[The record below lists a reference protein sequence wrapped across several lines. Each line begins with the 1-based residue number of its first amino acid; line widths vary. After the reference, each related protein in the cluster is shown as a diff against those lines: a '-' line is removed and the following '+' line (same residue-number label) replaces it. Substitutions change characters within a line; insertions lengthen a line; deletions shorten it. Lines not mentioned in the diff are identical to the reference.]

1 MTTIHENYSR
11 SETPDRQFGSFIWDR
26 DDCCICN
33 NVTAQLVARRSRVA
47 LDRRNSG
54 SFLGGS
60 IVPSGRIKAAQSA
73 LAQIRDAAAQGGK
86 SHRDGFSFFGVTDG
100 ARHTNVREGPVAA

>member
-1 MTTIHENYSR
+1 
-11 SETPDRQFGSFIWDR
+11 
-26 DDCCICN
+26 
-33 NVTAQLVARRSRVA
+33 VA